1 MASRILLAAGG
12 ALTRHAATPRAL
24 SARRTLAQTAA
35 LGLKES
41 NSRTW
46 PSLPFLPP
54 SACLLTPLV
63 APPPDDPDPAV
74 VDQHKQDSLA
84 KQKQGKGHWK
94 KELASDSE
102 ESVKA
107 DREGPTGH
115 TPEDIKKLQE
125 RTKKAAEELGKHGTS
140 MHDGM

>member
-41 NSRTW
+41 NSH
-46 PSLPFLPP
+46 
-54 SACLLTPLV
+54 
-63 APPPDDPDPAV
+63 DPDPAV